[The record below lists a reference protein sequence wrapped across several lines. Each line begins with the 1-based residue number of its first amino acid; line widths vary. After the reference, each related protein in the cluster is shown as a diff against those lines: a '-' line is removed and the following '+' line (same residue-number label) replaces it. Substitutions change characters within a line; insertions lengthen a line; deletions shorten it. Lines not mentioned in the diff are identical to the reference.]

1 MNPVDQHL
9 RQLIAHQG
17 PVSVARYMQLALG
30 HPEHGYY
37 MRADPLGAAGDFI
50 TSPEISQI
58 FGELIGAWC
67 VQSWRDMGSPAA
79 FALTELGPG
88 RGTLMADALRAAK
101 HAPDFLAAAQLH
113 LVETSP
119 VLRAKQL
126 AAIGPRAG
134 WHHSVDTLPELP
146 MLIIA
151 NEFFD
156 ALPVRQFQRAGR
168 GWYERMVGSDP
179 DTDELVFCLSP
190 EPLVDISFLPDA
202 GRDAPAGTIIE
213 ICPAA
218 VAIAGALAHR
228 IAANGGAALIID
240 YGHAASAPGDTL
252 QAMRAHTYCDV
263 LADPGCADLTAHV
276 DFAQLAGAARAAG
289 ARVYGSVAQGVFL
302 NRLGIQQRAEILLR
316 NADAAQAEQIRTAVA
331 RLTAPDQMGSL
342 FKVMAMCH
350 PLLTAPAGFEN

>member
-1 MNPVDQHL
+1 
-9 RQLIAHQG
+9 
-17 PVSVARYMQLALG
+17 
-30 HPEHGYY
+30 
-37 MRADPLGAAGDFI
+37 
-50 TSPEISQI
+50 
-58 FGELIGAWC
+58 
-67 VQSWRDMGSPAA
+67 MGCPAA
-79 FALTELGPG
+79 FALAELGPG

-101 HAPDFLAAAQLH
+101 HAPDFLAAAQVH

-126 AAIGPRAG
+126 ATVGPRAV
-134 WHHSVDTLPELP
+134 WHDSVISLPALP

-168 GWYERMVGSDP
+168 GWYERMVGINP
-179 DTDELVFCLSP
+179 GTDELVFCLSP
-190 EPLVDISFLPDA
+190 EPLVDISFLPGAAREPDQGA
-202 GRDAPAGTIIE
+202 IIE

-218 VAIAGALAHR
+218 VAIAGELGRRLTAD
-228 IAANGGAALIID
+228 GGAALIID
-240 YGHAASAPGDTL
+240 YGHDTSGVGDTL
-252 QAMRAHTYCDV
+252 QAMRAHKFCDV

-276 DFAQLAGAARAAG
+276 DFAQLAGAARGAG
-289 ARVYGSVAQGVFL
+289 AKVYGPVTQGEFL

-350 PLLTAPAGFEN
+350 PLLAAPAGFEN